1 VGNLMDRLARDWTA
15 PPSDALAEAVV
26 LHGLLYA
33 PAQIARWDVLP
44 LLVFPEHRLL
54 LHALKEA
61 YAATRGQSWGHFY
74 IRWMDECEHVAPGR
88 GRALEKLLEGVGED
102 HSEWQYR
109 QARAAPFNGILA
121 HEHDWIWWLERLK
134 ACAEA
139 RRLVSVAQAMAER
152 AWSVDV
158 QGAQRVALQARPRQ
172 AVVRVDIEP

>member
-1 VGNLMDRLARDWTA
+1 MDRLARDWTA

-54 LHALKEA
+54 LHALKAA

-74 IRWMDECEHVAPGR
+74 IRWMEECERVAPGQ

-109 QARAAPFNGILA
+109 QSCAAPFNGILA
-121 HEHDWIWWLERLK
+121 HEHDWAWWYERLK
-134 ACAEA
+134 QVAEA
-139 RRLVSVAQAMAER
+139 RRLLSVTQEMTT
-152 AWSVDV
+152 
-158 QGAQRVALQARPRQ
+158 ALW
-172 AVVRVDIEP
+172 RVDMAAARRAASRVTLSAGFDVGMEIPV